1 MKNKIKSLYN
11 KYEEIISYLFF
22 GVLTTI
28 VSFGSYLIFANI
40 FFPNKTDLDIQIA
53 NILSWV
59 CAVIFAYITN
69 RIWVFKS
76 KTKGKMQIK
85 EMFNF
90 VSARIASLIVDM
102 AMMYILYSLIHM
114 NDTIAKI
121 IVQFVIVAMNY
132 ILSKVIIFKKV
143 DETK

>member
-1 MKNKIKSLYN
+1 MINKIKKIYI

-28 VSFGSYLIFANI
+28 VSFGTYLIFANI

-53 NILSWV
+53 NILSWI
-59 CAVIFAYITN
+59 CAVTFAYITN

-76 KTKGKMQIK
+76 KTKGKKQLREIL
-85 EMFNF
+85 EFI
-90 VSARIASLIVDM
+90 SARVASLLVDM
-102 AMMYILYSLIHM
+102 GMMYVMYSLMHI
-114 NDTIAKI
+114 NDTVAKI

-132 ILSKVIIFKKV
+132 ILSKVIIFKKS
-143 DETK
+143 